1 MKNLGRII
9 AISYPRSFCLAL
21 GIALA
26 IACGQLSAGPAVA
39 QGFSFNP
46 DALLP
51 PSREELP
58 PNTMETEVGP
68 ETGYGQPQPTRRPQ
82 RYNRREQYRGR
93 Q

>member
-21 GIALA
+21 GTALA

-68 ETGYGQPQPTRRPQ
+68 ETGYGQSRSPMKLKRRS
-82 RYNRREQYRGR
+82 YR
-93 Q
+93 